1 MFGPSNLTL
10 IIGLTLG
17 MLKKLIPYAFISLF
31 LTACGND
38 TPPEQ
43 ADNGLDGGRNFIENY
58 MKGDM
63 KQAKLYIVES
73 PENKAHFEQL
83 INDYFGLDKE
93 GRMQLRQASLQIN
106 EIKSI
111 NDQTTVI
118 YYQNSF
124 DKKPRWLK
132 VISTNQVWKV
142 DLKYSYGPKI

>member
-1 MFGPSNLTL
+1 
-10 IIGLTLG
+10 
-17 MLKKLIPYAFISLF
+17 MLKKLTLSLFIAFIAAS
-31 LTACGND
+31 CGNQGNNQ
-38 TPPEQ
+38 Q
-43 ADNGLDGGRNFIENY
+43 AENGIDGGRNFIENY

-93 GRMQLRQASLQIN
+93 ARMQLRQASLQIN

-132 VISTNQVWKV
+132 VISTNQGWKV

>member
-1 MFGPSNLTL
+1 
-10 IIGLTLG
+10 
-17 MLKKLIPYAFISLF
+17 MLKKLTLSLFIAFIVAS
-31 LTACGND
+31 CGNQGNNQ
-38 TPPEQ
+38 Q
-43 ADNGLDGGRNFIENY
+43 AENGIDGGRNFIENY

-132 VISTNQVWKV
+132 VISTNQGWKV

>member
-1 MFGPSNLTL
+1 
-10 IIGLTLG
+10 
-17 MLKKLIPYAFISLF
+17 MLKKLTLSLFIAFIVAS
-31 LTACGND
+31 CGNQGNSQ
-38 TPPEQ
+38 Q
-43 ADNGLDGGRNFIENY
+43 AENGIDGGRNFIENY

-132 VISTNQVWKV
+132 VISTNQGWKV